1 MDKVLLIG
9 ADGQLGRLVV
19 QVKPENINLHSCT
32 RKNLD
37 ITNRDAVKAVI
48 EQISPDIIINTA
60 AYTAVDNAEKDN
72 KTAFQVN
79 AEAVENIAKS
89 ANEKIR
95 IIHIS
100 TDFVFSRTN
109 NRLYTPED
117 ITSPVS
123 VYGESKLAGEKAL
136 LAYHPDNS
144 IIIRTSWLYSPF
156 SKNFLTTMLMLMG
169 SRDELNVVSDQ
180 YGSPTSAISL
190 ARIIW
195 KFAAIESAQGLF
207 HWSDKGV
214 ITWYDFA
221 VEIQKQARK
230 LGILHTDTRINPIP
244 TTSFPKPAA
253 RPEYSALDSSKT
265 EDLLGQSTALWQD
278 QLQEVLTE
286 ITKANLS

>member
-1 MDKVLLIG
+1 MNKVLLIG

-19 QVKPENINLHSCT
+19 QVKPGNINLHSCT

-37 ITNRDAVKAVI
+37 ITDRDAVKAVI

-60 AYTAVDNAEKDN
+60 AYTAVDNAEKDK
-72 KTAFQVN
+72 KTAFLVN

-89 ANEKIR
+89 ANKKIR

-136 LAYHPDNS
+136 LAHHPDNS

-207 HWSDKGV
+207 HWSDRGV

-230 LGILHTDTRINPIP
+230 LGILHSDTRVNPIP
-244 TTSFPKPAA
+244 TTSFPTLAT

-265 EDLLGQSTALWQD
+265 EGLLGQSTAPWQD
-278 QLQEVLTE
+278 QLLQVLTE
-286 ITKANLS
+286 IKKANLN

>member
-19 QVKPENINLHSCT
+19 QVKPENINLDSCT

-37 ITNRDAVKAVI
+37 ITDRDAVKAVI
-48 EQISPDIIINTA
+48 EQISPDIIFNTA
-60 AYTAVDNAEKDN
+60 AYTGVDNAEKDN

-100 TDFVFSRTN
+100 TDFVFSRSNT
-109 NRLYTPED
+109 RPYTPED

-136 LAYHPDNS
+136 LTYHPDNS

-156 SKNFLTTMLMLMG
+156 SKNFLTTMLMLMEA
-169 SRDELNVVSDQ
+169 RDEISVVNDQ
-180 YGSPTSAISL
+180 YGSPTSAITL

-195 KFAAIESAQGLF
+195 KFAAIESAEGIF

-221 VEIQKQARK
+221 VEIQKQGRK
-230 LGILHTDTRINPIP
+230 LGILHTDTRVIPIP
-244 TTSFPKPAA
+244 TTSFPTPAA

-265 EDLLGQSTALWQD
+265 EDLLGQNTAPWQD
-278 QLQEVLTE
+278 QLLQVLTE
-286 ITKANLS
+286 IKKAKLN